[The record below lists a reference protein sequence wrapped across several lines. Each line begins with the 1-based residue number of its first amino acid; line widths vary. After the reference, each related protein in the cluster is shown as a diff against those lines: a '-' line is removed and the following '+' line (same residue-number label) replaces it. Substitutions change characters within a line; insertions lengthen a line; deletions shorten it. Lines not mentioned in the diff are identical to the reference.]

1 MSFNISSLVLG
12 IFVGFHIIF
21 CYKYTHKGIKR
32 YTQITCTDHLYS
44 LFSPPDD
51 VCHKSWR
58 CRDLLGVTTNR
69 RNGTNVTSVRSTA
82 FREKNTD
89 QHARNTEWSQIN
101 VNQHD
106 HIIYIRYI
114 LWQYLQIYFRQ
125 NIARFAKPAFNWRI
139 APWYFFHSIIKHK
152 KTWTET
158 TDVSSKS
165 ILICFSTIKIF
176 LLCITSR
183 GLNVPEILVSFYSH
197 KGGLTL
203 MQFLQNALQCTAK
216 HTKMLLK
223 LNVIFEFH
231 NHYIL
236 KVLDWKK

>member
-106 HIIYIRYI
+106 HIIYIYI
-114 LWQYLQIYFRQ
+114 LLQYLQIYFRQ

-139 APWYFFHSIIKHK
+139 ARWYFFHSIIKHK

-165 ILICFSTIKIF
+165 ILICFIDNKNI
-176 LLCITSR
+176 LAMHYESR
-183 GLNVPEILVSFYSH
+183 TKCSGNIGF
-197 KGGLTL
+197 
-203 MQFLQNALQCTAK
+203 FLQPQRVVDPHAVF
-216 HTKMLLK
+216 TKRIKMHCK
-223 LNVIFEFH
+223 IYKNGFKVKC
-231 NHYIL
+231 YI
-236 KVLDWKK
+236 WIP